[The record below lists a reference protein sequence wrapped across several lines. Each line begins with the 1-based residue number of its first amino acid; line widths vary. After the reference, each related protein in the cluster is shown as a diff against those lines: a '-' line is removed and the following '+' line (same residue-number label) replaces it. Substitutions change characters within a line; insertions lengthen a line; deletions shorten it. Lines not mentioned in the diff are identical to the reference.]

1 MATRSSVQPCVRAGG
16 SWGVTAASTPA
27 EALLGPAPH
36 LLLCSPQNLV
46 RWCDSSPCKNG
57 GKCWQTNN
65 LYRCECNSGWTGLYC
80 DVPSVSCEVAA
91 KQQGQSLL
99 HSVLLVGIF
108 GTTRAISR
116 IAVTGTPCG
125 CSPGCAHRWDVWW
138 PGRGPAV
145 RGCHRGPSVSL
156 CSPRQVST

>member
-1 MATRSSVQPCVRAGG
+1 MAPYPRVHMHAGHG
-16 SWGVTAASTPA
+16 NSGHHSSTPA
-27 EALLGPAPH
+27 EALLGAEPH

-91 KQQGQSLL
+91 KQQGQSL
-99 HSVLLVGIF
+99 
-108 GTTRAISR
+108 
-116 IAVTGTPCG
+116 AVSGLAG
-125 CSPGCAHRWDVWW
+125 LGWD
-138 PGRGPAV
+138 PQ
-145 RGCHRGPSVSL
+145 VSL
-156 CSPRQVST
+156 CWALSRDVLSSLGRDLWHNQKRS

>member
-1 MATRSSVQPCVRAGG
+1 MGN
-16 SWGVTAASTPA
+16 WGVTAVSAPA
-27 EALLGPAPH
+27 EALLGPDPH

-91 KQQGQSLL
+91 KQQGKSLPCVRP
-99 HSVLLVGIF
+99 HSASVG
-108 GTTRAISR
+108 
-116 IAVTGTPCG
+116 
-125 CSPGCAHRWDVWW
+125 SPGAPHA
-138 PGRGPAV
+138 G
-145 RGCHRGPSVSL
+145 L
-156 CSPRQVST
+156 